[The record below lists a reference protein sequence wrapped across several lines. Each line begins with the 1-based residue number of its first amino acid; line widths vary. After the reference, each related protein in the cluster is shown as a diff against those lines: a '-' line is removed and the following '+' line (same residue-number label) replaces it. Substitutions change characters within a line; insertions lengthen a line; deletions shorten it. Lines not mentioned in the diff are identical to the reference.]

1 MNKKRGQL
9 LSRREFARRA
19 AVLSATA
26 SLVPAGAILPAT
38 PETSLGQGAETGPK
52 LTVEGQAEAESRYQQ
67 ILNLYGSR
75 LDEEQKSNIKRM
87 CAELQPTLERV
98 RSYKLENGD
107 APALYLKPLVEREK
121 KPQAALKP
129 QPGVGSKKP

>member
-1 MNKKRGQL
+1 MNKKSGPL

-26 SLVPAGAILPAT
+26 SLAPAGAILSQT
-38 PETSLGQGAETGPK
+38 PDASVGQGAQAGPN
-52 LTVEGQAEAESRYQQ
+52 LTVEGQTEAESRYQQ

-75 LDEEQKSNIKRM
+75 LDDEQKSNIKRM
-87 CAELQPTLERV
+87 SAELQPALERV

-121 KPQAALKP
+121 KPQPALKP
-129 QPGVGSKKP
+129 QPGVNAKKP

>member
-19 AVLSATA
+19 AVLSASA

-38 PETSLGQGAETGPK
+38 PETSLGQGVETGPK

-67 ILNLYGSR
+67 IVSLYGSR
-75 LDEEQKSNIKRM
+75 LDEDQKSNIKRM
-87 CAELQPTLERV
+87 CAELQPALERV

-121 KPQAALKP
+121 KPQAAVKP
-129 QPGVGSKKP
+129 QPGSGSKKP